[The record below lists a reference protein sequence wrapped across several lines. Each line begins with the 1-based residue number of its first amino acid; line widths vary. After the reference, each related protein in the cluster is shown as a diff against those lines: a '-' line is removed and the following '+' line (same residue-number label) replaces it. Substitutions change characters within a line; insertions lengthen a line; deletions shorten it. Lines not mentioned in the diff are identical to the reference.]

1 MRVLW
6 VLLALCSATALA
18 EEKAP
23 SSAGERH
30 KGWSFGPAGLI
41 PVQTGGRFKPFD
53 TYAREVVLALTSS
66 RTYQGW
72 DPVDFMFS
80 VISAPEVW
88 QKREFIKINHKEV
101 KRQLLLDES
110 RSRFSPEELFS
121 NPAVAQYANV
131 GVKKNTISKENAT
144 AGTSLQP
151 VREKEFER
159 VIQGLS
165 LFRALVSGEAWGVIP
180 EKDPLPW
187 KTLAQ
192 ARVEGAGANDGT
204 SVPSLYAEMIRSY
217 YAGNQAAFE
226 SSSEKARE
234 AVEQAIAA
242 LGTPRLDR
250 LMWAERA
257 YNEWHP
263 FLWAWILYVLAAI
276 AWASVSAGAKSPV
289 IRWSAWTFTGLGF
302 LVHTL
307 GFAFRCYIAGRPPVS
322 NMYESIVW
330 VAFGVLFFG
339 LILYYYQRQ
348 IVLLATSCLLAAFG
362 LIAADAAPAV
372 MDPGIHPLV
381 PVLRSNLWLT
391 VHVLTITIS
400 YAAFALSMG
409 LADISLFQFAR
420 EKITGR
426 SFRESIDQM
435 NHLAYRSMQYGV
447 VLLAAGTILGGIW
460 ADYSWGRFWGWDP
473 KEVWAL
479 IALLCYLAVL
489 HGRFAGWVGRFAFPV
504 FTVLSFLSVMM
515 AWYGVNFILGVGL
528 HSYGFTSGAS
538 GGVWTGIAIKLA
550 YVAVCAA
557 IVKGAFIKPKRA

>member
-1 MRVLW
+1 MKTLGLLIALVLS
-6 VLLALCSATALA
+6 VPFANAQ
-18 EEKAP
+18 EKSRP
-23 SSAGERH
+23 EAGERR
-30 KGWSFGPAGLI
+30 KTWNFGPAGLI
-41 PVQTGGRFKPFD
+41 PVQAGGRFKPFD
-53 TYAREVVLALTSS
+53 TYAREVVLSLTSS

-72 DPVDFMFS
+72 DPVDLMFS
-80 VISAPEVW
+80 LISAPEVW
-88 QKREFIKINHKEV
+88 QKREFIKINHQEV

-110 RSRFSPEELFS
+110 RSRFSPEELLS
-121 NPAVAQYANV
+121 NPAVAQYASA

-159 VIQGLS
+159 VIQGIS

-180 EKDPLPW
+180 ERSPEPW
-187 KTLAQ
+187 KSLAQ
-192 ARVEGAGANDGT
+192 ARMEGLSSTDRS
-204 SVPSLYAEMIRSY
+204 SVPALYAEMIRAY
-217 YAGNQAAFE
+217 YSGDQTGFE
-226 SSSEKARE
+226 SASEKARE
-234 AVEQAIAA
+234 AVEQSIAN
-242 LGTPRLDR
+242 LGAPRLDT
-250 LMWAERA
+250 LMRAERL

-263 FLWAWILYVLAAI
+263 FLWAWILYLLSAILWAALG
-276 AWASVSAGAKSPV
+276 AGANSKLL
-289 IRWSAWTFTGLGF
+289 RASAWVFLGLGF
-302 LVHTL
+302 AVHTL

-348 IVLLATSCLLAAFG
+348 LILLATSCFLAAFG

-409 LADISLFQFAR
+409 LADVSLFQFAR

-435 NHLAYRSMQYGV
+435 NQLAYRSMQYGV
-447 VLLAAGTILGGIW
+447 VLLAAGTILGGVW

-489 HGRFAGWVGRFAFPV
+489 HGRYAGWVGRFGFAV
-504 FTVLSFLSVMM
+504 WTVVSFLSVMM

-538 GGVWTGIAIKLA
+538 GGVWIGIGIKLA
-550 YVAVCAA
+550 YVLGCTA
-557 IVKGAFIKPKRA
+557 IVKGKNWLR